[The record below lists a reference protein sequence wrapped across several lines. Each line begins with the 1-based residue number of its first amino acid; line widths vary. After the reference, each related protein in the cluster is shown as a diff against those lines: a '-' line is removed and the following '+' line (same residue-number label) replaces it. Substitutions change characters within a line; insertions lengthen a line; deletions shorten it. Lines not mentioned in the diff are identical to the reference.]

1 MLPRTVMEWTKQ
13 HDRALLDEMTI
24 SDLFQYKKGTP
35 ERGQV
40 WDSIAGNLNA
50 MDYPKFK
57 VAKRS
62 CRDRWTLL
70 RTKYKRRMSEEIQ
83 ATGIDAEV
91 RELDKIIEDL
101 IGKDAAID
109 SDKDGKKKAEGDKKV
124 AEEIRIKAMERF
136 RNTSKRG
143 GEEGAKKRKK
153 GEVAVMQQNFSE
165 KRKVKVK
172 KKSKVKTFSERGRDA
187 VKERSTKPNTVD
199 ITATTADESSIAH
212 PHGKNVA

>member
-1 MLPRTVMEWTKQ
+1 MLSRIVMEWTKQ

-62 CRDRWTLL
+62 GRDRWTLL

-91 RELDKIIEDL
+91 GELDEIIEEDEKTL
-101 IGKDAAID
+101 LLT
-109 SDKDGKKKAEGDKKV
+109 V
-124 AEEIRIKAMERF
+124 IKMER
-136 RNTSKRG
+136 RKLKLIKRQQKKYG
-143 GEEGAKKRKK
+143 LRLWNGLETPAKEVERMERKKPKRKK
-153 GEVAVMQQNFSE
+153 GEVAVM
-165 KRKVKVK
+165 
-172 KKSKVKTFSERGRDA
+172 
-187 VKERSTKPNTVD
+187 P
-199 ITATTADESSIAH
+199 
-212 PHGKNVA
+212 

>member
-13 HDRALLDEMTI
+13 HDKALLGEMTI

-35 ERGQV
+35 ERGQL

-91 RELDKIIEDL
+91 GELDEIIEEDEKTL
-101 IGKDAAID
+101 LLT
-109 SDKDGKKKAEGDKKV
+109 V
-124 AEEIRIKAMERF
+124 IKMER
-136 RNTSKRG
+136 RKLKLIKRQQKKYG
-143 GEEGAKKRKK
+143 LRLWNGLETPVKEVERMERKEPKRKK
-153 GEVAVMQQNFSE
+153 GEVAVMQ
-165 KRKVKVK
+165 
-172 KKSKVKTFSERGRDA
+172 
-187 VKERSTKPNTVD
+187 
-199 ITATTADESSIAH
+199 
-212 PHGKNVA
+212 

>member
-91 RELDKIIEDL
+91 GELDEIIE
-101 IGKDAAID
+101 
-109 SDKDGKKKAEGDKKV
+109 EDKKTLLLTV
-124 AEEIRIKAMERF
+124 IKMER
-136 RNTSKRG
+136 RKLNLIKRQQKKYG
-143 GEEGAKKRKK
+143 LRLWNGLETPEKEVERMERKEPKRKK
-153 GEVAVMQQNFSE
+153 GEVAVMQ
-165 KRKVKVK
+165 
-172 KKSKVKTFSERGRDA
+172 
-187 VKERSTKPNTVD
+187 
-199 ITATTADESSIAH
+199 
-212 PHGKNVA
+212 

>member
-70 RTKYKRRMSEEIQ
+70 CTKYKRRMSEEIQ

-91 RELDKIIEDL
+91 GELDEIIEEDEKTL
-101 IGKDAAID
+101 LLT
-109 SDKDGKKKAEGDKKV
+109 V
-124 AEEIRIKAMERF
+124 IKMER
-136 RNTSKRG
+136 RKLKLIKRQQKKYG
-143 GEEGAKKRKK
+143 LRLWNGLETPAKEVERMERKEPKRKK
-153 GEVAVMQQNFSE
+153 GEVAVMQ
-165 KRKVKVK
+165 
-172 KKSKVKTFSERGRDA
+172 
-187 VKERSTKPNTVD
+187 
-199 ITATTADESSIAH
+199 
-212 PHGKNVA
+212 

>member
-1 MLPRTVMEWTKQ
+1 MEWTKQ

-70 RTKYKRRMSEEIQ
+70 CTKYKRRMSEEIQ

-91 RELDKIIEDL
+91 GELDEIIEEDEKTL
-101 IGKDAAID
+101 LLT
-109 SDKDGKKKAEGDKKV
+109 V
-124 AEEIRIKAMERF
+124 IKMER
-136 RNTSKRG
+136 RKLKLIKRQQKKYG
-143 GEEGAKKRKK
+143 LRLWNGLETPAKEVERMERKKPKRKK
-153 GEVAVMQQNFSE
+153 GEVAVM
-165 KRKVKVK
+165 
-172 KKSKVKTFSERGRDA
+172 
-187 VKERSTKPNTVD
+187 P
-199 ITATTADESSIAH
+199 
-212 PHGKNVA
+212 